1 MSLWHVAV
9 RGMVSCRAPT
19 TLPLLCP
26 QVRFDTR
33 EAAYGAADAPTGGT
47 TAPLPAVLFCTEDG
61 TLARASAAP
70 VGSGAPADGALALGW
85 GQQPRDRGGNSS
97 SRHQVLQQLPTAI
110 NSFDV
115 GGPFGRDIVAVTGRQ
130 TLLYTHG

>member
-1 MSLWHVAV
+1 MHGLL
-9 RGMVSCRAPT
+9 SCSSCSR
-19 TLPLLCP
+19 P

-33 EAAYGAADAPTGGT
+33 EAAYGATDAPTGGP

-61 TLARASAAP
+61 TLARASASPA
-70 VGSGAPADGALALGW
+70 GSGAPADGVLALGW
-85 GQQPRDRGGNSS
+85 GQQTRDRGGSS

-130 TLLYTHG
+130 TLMYTHG